1 MWGRVESRKGKV
13 RKEGALMP
21 VKQFTSTP
29 CFCLLPPA
37 PRLQM
42 TSLISSSLSAQVSS
56 FVHSFNKTFNK

>member
-1 MWGRVESRKGKV
+1 MGEGGEQEGKS
-13 RKEGALMP
+13 KERRCPYARETVYINP
-21 VKQFTSTP
+21 
-29 CFCLLPPA
+29 LLLSPPPA